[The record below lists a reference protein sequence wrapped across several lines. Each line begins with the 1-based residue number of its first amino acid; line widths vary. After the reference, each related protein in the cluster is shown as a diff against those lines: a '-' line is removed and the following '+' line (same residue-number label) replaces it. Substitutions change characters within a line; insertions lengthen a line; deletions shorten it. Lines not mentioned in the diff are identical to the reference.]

1 MGNKQTRTTVYD
13 SVPQET
19 RGEGGNEIPYETLR
33 EDETINIGNICVL
46 WGVLK
51 GVMDEKDAALGKMQ
65 ADSAAELDGV
75 KSQMAKLSAECFLC
89 SYVLVTEFPSNFLY
103 SSSLESVKDF
113 QFSNRS
119 CC

>member
-51 GVMDEKDAALGKMQ
+51 SVMDEKGFEYTDKNVIEIMLLAAIERKKNSL
-65 ADSAAELDGV
+65 
-75 KSQMAKLSAECFLC
+75 
-89 SYVLVTEFPSNFLY
+89 PS
-103 SSSLESVKDF
+103 S
-113 QFSNRS
+113 
-119 CC
+119 